1 MSYRIIVP
9 KTVQKQINKLPNTI
23 QARVIESLLSL
34 KETPRPSNSLKMK
47 NSQGYRLRVGDYR
60 VLYDIDDKTQ
70 TMTLRRVEHRRD
82 IYREQ

>member
-1 MSYRIIVP
+1 VSYRIIVP

-70 TMTLRRVEHRRD
+70 TMTLRRVAHRRD

>member
-70 TMTLRRVEHRRD
+70 TMTLRRVAHRRD